1 METTEKQEAKKPI
14 SRLAKKTVAIFF
26 VFVLLHQTDKL
37 LIGPLQNPIMETFHM
52 TYTQWGLINTGALI
66 VGALLYPIW
75 GWLSD
80 KYNRGRLLA
89 LGSLIWGTTTWFSG
103 IAPNFKFFLVTRAST
118 GIDDSCYPG
127 MYSLVSD
134 LFLPKM
140 RGKIYGLLQ
149 FAQPIGYLLGM
160 ILALILGGM
169 IGWRSVFFITG
180 SLGIVLAVVIFFNV
194 KDVPRGS
201 GEAELQGVE
210 TSQYKFSWK
219 AVGTIFQKKSL
230 IMVYFQG
237 FFGVFP
243 WNVIVFYIFGYMGS
257 ERGYDETTILLTMTP
272 AIILMAIGYPTGGW
286 LGDKLFK
293 RTKRGRLIISVIGA
307 ALSIVGLW
315 LFMHVPTSQTL
326 LFGAVLGVTAFIM
339 PFAAPNI
346 VSTMYDVTVPEVRS
360 TAQAIESFL
369 ESIGAATAPLLAGAI
384 ADATTVGNAILLICT
399 IAWSLC
405 VIFLLAAIYFIPKDI
420 DALHK
425 ELKTRAM
432 EAKAAS

>member
-14 SRLAKKTVAIFF
+14 SRLAKKTVIILFI
-26 VFVLLHQTDKL
+26 FVLLHQTDKL
-37 LIGPLQNPIMETFHM
+37 LIGPLQNPIMDTFHM

-66 VGALLYPIW
+66 VGALLYPVW

-80 KYNRGRLLA
+80 KYNRGKLLSLA
-89 LGSLIWGTTTWFSG
+89 SLIWGSTTWLSG
-103 IAPNFKFFLVTRAST
+103 IAPSFNFFLVTRAST
-118 GIDDSCYPG
+118 GIDDSSYPG
-127 MYSLVSD
+127 MYSLISD

-160 ILALILGGM
+160 VLALVLAGM
-169 IGWRSVFFITG
+169 IGWRPVFFITG
-180 SLGIVLAVVIFFNV
+180 TLGIVLAVVIYFNV
-194 KDVPRGS
+194 HDVPRGS

-219 AVGTIFQKKSL
+219 EVGTIFQKKSL
-230 IMVYFQG
+230 IMVYLQG

-243 WNVIVFYIFGYMGS
+243 WNVIVYYIFGYMGK
-257 ERGYDETTILLTMTP
+257 ERGYDDTTILLIMAP
-272 AIILMAIGYPTGGW
+272 SVIMMAIGYPTGGW

-326 LFGAVLGVTAFIM
+326 LFGLVLGATAFIM
-339 PFAAPNI
+339 PLPSPNI

-360 TAQAIESFL
+360 TSQAIESFL

-399 IAWSLC
+399 VAWSLC
-405 VIFLLAAIYFIPKDI
+405 VIFLLAAIYFIPNDI
-420 DALHK
+420 DALHQ
-425 ELKTRAM
+425 ELEARAL